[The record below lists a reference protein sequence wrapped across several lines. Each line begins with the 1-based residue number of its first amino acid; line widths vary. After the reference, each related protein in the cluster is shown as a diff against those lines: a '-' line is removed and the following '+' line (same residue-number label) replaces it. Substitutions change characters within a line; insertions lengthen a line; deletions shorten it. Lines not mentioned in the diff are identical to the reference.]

1 MIGKNIQL
9 HTSKIRSCFSKDQG
23 NRKELKMLEK
33 AENEILTLRKVLPS
47 DLDAVARYRA
57 EFLEKG
63 GSMDGCSNLR
73 RYTCPEHWVPD
84 TQYISVRR
92 SDGRLIGMLDI
103 RKELNEDLLNFYGN
117 VGYSIR
123 HSERRKGYAAM
134 QLKLAKEICRN
145 MGMKKILIS
154 CYKENPASAKIILRS
169 GGVLENEVVDQ
180 RNGKILQR
188 YWITL

>member
-1 MIGKNIQL
+1 
-9 HTSKIRSCFSKDQG
+9 
-23 NRKELKMLEK
+23 MLEK

-47 DLDAVARYRA
+47 DLNAVARYRA

-73 RYTCPEHWVPD
+73 RYDDMNEWYDWIQKVEHRETCPEHWVPD

-92 SDGRLIGMLDI
+92 SDNKLIGMLDI

-117 VGYSIR
+117 IGYSIR
-123 HSERRKGYAAM
+123 HSERRKGYATM

-154 CYKENPASAKIILRS
+154 CYKENLASAKIILRS

>member
-1 MIGKNIQL
+1 MDTLNFILKTPQKQEENIHEKKL
-9 HTSKIRSCFSKDQG
+9 NTSRTLAVSESSKSEKDLLLFSVTKKEKD
-23 NRKELKMLEK
+23 KVK
-33 AENEILTLRKVLPS
+33 APFFEYHQFQR
-47 DLDAVARYRA
+47 
-57 EFLEKG
+57 G
-63 GSMDGCSNLR
+63 
-73 RYTCPEHWVPD
+73 
-84 TQYISVRR
+84 ISARR
-92 SDGRLIGMLDI
+92 SDNKLIGMLDI

-117 VGYSIR
+117 IGYSIR
-123 HSERRKGYAAM
+123 HSERRKGYATM

>member
-1 MIGKNIQL
+1 MKAVSPKK
-9 HTSKIRSCFSKDQG
+9 TCCFFSVTKKEKD
-23 NRKELKMLEK
+23 KVK
-33 AENEILTLRKVLPS
+33 APFFEYHQFQR
-47 DLDAVARYRA
+47 
-57 EFLEKG
+57 G
-63 GSMDGCSNLR
+63 
-73 RYTCPEHWVPD
+73 
-84 TQYISVRR
+84 ISVRR
-92 SDGRLIGMLDI
+92 SDNKLIGMLDI

-117 VGYSIR
+117 IGYSIR

>member
-1 MIGKNIQL
+1 
-9 HTSKIRSCFSKDQG
+9 
-23 NRKELKMLEK
+23 MLEK
-33 AENEILTLRKVLPS
+33 AENEILTRRKVLPS

-73 RYTCPEHWVPD
+73 RYDDMNEWYDWIQKVEHRETCPEHWVPD

-92 SDGRLIGMLDI
+92 SDNKLIGMLDI

-117 VGYSIR
+117 IGYSIR
-123 HSERRKGYAAM
+123 HSERRKGYATM